1 MSRGGRLTDRPL
13 MRAREIDDEG
23 IWSSGSEPPISLL
36 ESRVPVPEKCRIGRK
51 LQATLLLLK
60 AIDHFDYCPKC
71 ESQNITG
78 IVLMLESVLLFPARC
93 CDMMLWFSKKDYD
106 EIDFSRFYDYPE
118 YVNT

>member
-1 MSRGGRLTDRPL
+1 

-36 ESRVPVPEKCRIGRK
+36 NSRIPIPESMWQKYTAERC
-51 LQATLLLLK
+51 LLLCEAK
-60 AIDHFDYCPKC
+60 ICFDYCPRCKGL
-71 ESQNITG
+71 NITG